1 MYERQVMNLKLLS
14 KAIERILSSK
24 YDVEVNVDVR
34 CESKE
39 DESAGCSEAD

>member
-24 YDVEVNVDVR
+24 YDDEVSVNVR
-34 CESKE
+34 SKSEE
-39 DESAGCSEAD
+39 DGTAGCTAAD